1 MQSAGNIRSA
11 GANFDASRV
20 RQFEIKH
27 LPCGTRATETSGNS
41 QLTVAQ
47 ACDRQTDRQTRTQ
60 RQTAVLH
67 KDGLVAFSDIH
78 PGTTW
83 YSIGRQ
89 KEPRVLYTALFT
101 RMYTGREHNAVSEL
115 VRCRELDLLQFLKSK
130 IILRATLRTIYRT
143 SGSLHNTVS
152 YASFSTEDQ

>member
-1 MQSAGNIRSA
+1 MQQVGLKFKVGRRRRQCRVAGAKRREYSQR

-47 ACDRQTDRQTRTQ
+47 ACDRQTDRQTCTQ

-89 KEPRVLYTALFT
+89 KEPRVFYTQCQ
-101 RMYTGREHNAVSEL
+101 NW
-115 VRCRELDLLQFLKSK
+115 
-130 IILRATLRTIYRT
+130 
-143 SGSLHNTVS
+143 
-152 YASFSTEDQ
+152 